1 MGLESVDFPK
11 LREAVQIAVKA
22 EALNVDKI
30 RQKVQDFEVIPLESR
45 QCHSVAPVA
54 MDGGE
59 NQISFDPVHIEILRV
74 VDSNDNDHLLEIIPL
89 SAGIDYIE
97 RRFNEV
103 PILKDLLERL
113 GVNYGKL
120 SYFLPAAGGGTP
132 EQRERDLRS
141 FLQVY
146 RDIAE
151 WAVLLNLAWGNTTGK
166 TLLIRDGLLR
176 TPHFR
181 GSGDIEKSAFG
192 RLRESFRQS
201 YEEKGTFLVGVAKQ
215 SKVLNYLSL
224 ALTLEGTLK
233 KSYPCFIEIPEEI
246 EEEASTSAKDWMASG
261 GRLSFGKLHL
271 VKLNPDPGGYI
282 YPVEIP
288 EWLMSRRKE
297 VLECLL
303 GCSDR
308 SFPIPG
314 YPYPLVK
321 AHENAVLHDLEM
333 SVITDIVVD
342 EFANRFDKKDG
353 DRLWSYVTIGR
364 GLYLRGMKQ

>member
-1 MGLESVDFPK
+1 MGLESVDFSK

-30 RQKVQDFEVIPLESR
+30 RQKVQDFEVIPLEPR

-89 SAGIDYIE
+89 SESIDYIE

-103 PILKDLLERL
+103 PILKRLLERL
-113 GVNYGKL
+113 GVNYEKL

-132 EQRERDLRS
+132 KQRGRDLRS

-151 WAVLLNLAWGNTTGK
+151 WAVLLDMAWGDTTGK

-176 TPHFR
+176 TIYFR
-181 GSGDIEKSAFG
+181 GSGDLEKSAFG

-201 YEEKGTFLVGVAKQ
+201 YEEKGTFLVGVAKK

-246 EEEASTSAKDWMASG
+246 EKEAYTFERDWMVP
-261 GRLSFGKLHL
+261 SFGKLHL

-282 YPVEIP
+282 YPVEVP
-288 EWLMSRRKE
+288 GWLMGRRKE

-321 AHENAVLHDLEM
+321 AHENAVLQDLEM